1 MMKRIAVALLFC
13 SAIFAAAQQQPILN
27 SVTAGAD
34 GKYEAAPDTAVI
46 QFNIAAQENTSQ
58 TAYDHASKA
67 AEQVRQLMRNNGI
80 DPASAQIGGYS
91 ISPVFDYKSP
101 KRKLIGYTV
110 NTGVTLKLKDF
121 SKIGPIVQQLTDLDL
136 TDSQS
141 ISYTL
146 DNMEAA
152 KAKAVA
158 DAYHKARATAEIIA
172 SASNRS
178 LGDLLQASVDSFEP
192 GPRQFVSMAKLQA
205 PAGVAPPAPTEQFT
219 PETITV
225 TAHVNAIF
233 ALK

>member
-1 MMKRIAVALLFC
+1 MKRIALALLLC
-13 SAIFAAAQQQPILN
+13 ATLATAQSAPVLN

-34 GKYEAAPDTAVI
+34 GKYETAPDTAII
-46 QFNIAAQENTSQ
+46 QFNIAAQESTSQ
-58 TAYDHASKA
+58 AAYDRASRA
-67 AEQVRQLMRNNGI
+67 AEQVRQLMRNNSI
-80 DPASAQIGGYS
+80 DPASAHIGSYS
-91 ISPVFDYKSP
+91 ISPVFDYRSP

-192 GPRQFVSMAKLQA
+192 GPRPMMKTMSVNGSLAA
-205 PAGVAPPAPTEQFT
+205 PAPTEQFT
-219 PETITV
+219 PETITI

>member
-1 MMKRIAVALLFC
+1 MKRLAL
-13 SAIFAAAQQQPILN
+13 AILLCTVIAAAQQPPVLN
-27 SVTAGAD
+27 SVSSGAD

-58 TAYDHASKA
+58 AAYDRASKA
-67 AEQVRQLMRNNGI
+67 AEQVRELMRKNSI

-91 ISPVFDYKSP
+91 IAPVFDYKSP

-158 DAYHKARATAEIIA
+158 DAYHKARATAEVIA
-172 SASNRS
+172 TTSNRP

-192 GPRQFVSMAKLQA
+192 GPRPMMTFAKLNAA
-205 PAGVAPPAPTEQFT
+205 PNAAPAPTEQFT
-219 PETITV
+219 PQTITV

>member
-1 MMKRIAVALLFC
+1 MKRIALALLIC
-13 SAIFAAAQQQPILN
+13 SAIFAVAQQQPILN
-27 SVTAGAD
+27 SVAAGAD

-58 TAYDHASKA
+58 AAYDRASKA
-67 AEQVRQLMRNNGI
+67 AEQVRQLMRDNSI

-146 DNMEAA
+146 DYMEAA

-158 DAYHKARATAEIIA
+158 DAYHKARATAEVIA
-172 SASNRS
+172 SASNRP

-192 GPRQFVSMAKLQA
+192 GPRPVMMADQNQKA
-205 PAGVAPPAPTEQFT
+205 KVFAYTAPTEQFT
-219 PETITV
+219 PQTITV

>member
-1 MMKRIAVALLFC
+1 MQRIAIALLFC

-58 TAYDHASKA
+58 AAYDRASKA
-67 AEQVRQLMRNNGI
+67 AEQVRQLMRNNSI

-110 NTGVTLKLKDF
+110 NTGVSLKLKDF

-136 TDSQS
+136 TNSQS

-158 DAYHKARATAEIIA
+158 DAYHKARATAEVVA
-172 SASNRS
+172 SASSRS

-192 GPRQFVSMAKLQA
+192 GPRPMMTFAKLNAA
-205 PAGVAPPAPTEQFT
+205 PNAPPAPTEQFT

-225 TAHVNAIF
+225 TARVNAIF

>member
-1 MMKRIAVALLFC
+1 MLKRIAVALLFC
-13 SAIFAAAQQQPILN
+13 SGIFAAAQQQPILN

-46 QFNIAAQENTSQ
+46 QFNIAAQESTSQ
-58 TAYDHASKA
+58 AAYDRASKA
-67 AEQVRQLMRNNGI
+67 AEQVRQLMRNNAI
-80 DPASAQIGGYS
+80 DASSAQIGGYS

-110 NTGVTLKLKDF
+110 NTSVSLKLKDF

-141 ISYTL
+141 ITYTL

-152 KAKAVA
+152 KAKAVS

-172 SASNRS
+172 SVSNRP

-192 GPRQFVSMAKLQA
+192 GPRPMMKTMSVNAVGA
-205 PAGVAPPAPTEQFT
+205 PPTEQFT

>member
-1 MMKRIAVALLFC
+1 MKRIAIALLFC
-13 SAIFAAAQQQPILN
+13 CSILAVAQQAPILN
-27 SVTAGAD
+27 SVTAGAE
-34 GKYEAAPDTAVI
+34 GKFEAAPDTAI
-46 QFNIAAQENTSQ
+46 LQFNIAAQEATSQ
-58 TAYDHASKA
+58 AAYDRASRA
-67 AEQVRQLMRNNGI
+67 AEQVRELMRKNGI

-91 ISPVFDYKSP
+91 IAPVFDYKSP
-101 KRKLIGYTV
+101 KRKLVGYTV
-110 NTGVTLKLKDF
+110 NTVVTLKLKDF
-121 SKIGPIVQQLTDLDL
+121 SKVGPIVQQLTDLDL

-158 DAYHKARATAEIIA
+158 DAYQKARATAEVIA
-172 SASNRS
+172 GASSRQ

-192 GPRQFVSMAKLQA
+192 GPRPLMTFAKLNTA
-205 PAGVAPPAPTEQFT
+205 PSAAPAPTEQFT
-219 PETITV
+219 PQTITV

>member
-1 MMKRIAVALLFC
+1 MMKRLALALLFC
-13 SAIFAAAQQQPILN
+13 SAIFVAAQQQPILN

-34 GKYEAAPDTAVI
+34 GKYEAAPDTAVV
-46 QFNIAAQENTSQ
+46 QFNIAAQESTSQ
-58 TAYDHASKA
+58 AAYDRASRA
-67 AEQVRQLMRNNGI
+67 AEQIRQLMRNNSI
-80 DPASAQIGGYS
+80 DPASAQIGTYS
-91 ISPVFDYKSP
+91 IAPVFDYKSP

-110 NTGVTLKLKDF
+110 STGVTLRLKDLA
-121 SKIGPIVQQLTDLDL
+121 KIGPIVQQLTDLDV

-146 DNMEAA
+146 DNMDSA

-158 DAYHKARATAEIIA
+158 DAYHKARATAEVIA
-172 SASNRS
+172 VASNRT

-192 GPRQFVSMAKLQA
+192 GPGHLMTFAKLGAA
-205 PAGVAPPAPTEQFT
+205 PNAAPPPTEQFT
-219 PETITV
+219 PQTITV

>member
-1 MMKRIAVALLFC
+1 MKRIAVLILLC
-13 SAIFAAAQQQPILN
+13 TVMAAAQQAPILN

-46 QFNIAAQENTSQ
+46 QFNISAQENTSQ
-58 TAYDHASKA
+58 AAYDRASKA
-67 AEQVRQLMRNNGI
+67 AEQVRQLLRNNGI
-80 DPASAQIGGYS
+80 DPASAQIGAYS
-91 ISPVFDYKSP
+91 IAPVFDYKSP
-101 KRKLIGYTV
+101 KRKLIGYAV

-121 SKIGPIVQQLTDLDL
+121 SKIGPIVQQLTDLDI

-141 ISYTL
+141 ITYTL

-158 DAYHKARATAEIIA
+158 DAYRKARATAEVIA
-172 SASNRS
+172 NAANRP
-178 LGDLLQASVDSFEP
+178 LGELVQASVDSYEP
-192 GPRQFVSMAKLQA
+192 GTRPLMRAMSVNGA
-205 PAGVAPPAPTEQFT
+205 PAAPPTEQFT
-219 PETITV
+219 PQTITV

>member
-1 MMKRIAVALLFC
+1 MKRIAIAILLC
-13 SAIFAAAQQQPILN
+13 TVMATAQQAPILN

-46 QFNIAAQENTSQ
+46 QFNIGAQENTSQ
-58 TAYDHASKA
+58 AAYDRASRA
-67 AEQVRQLMRNNGI
+67 AEQVRKLMRTNGI
-80 DPASAQIGGYS
+80 DPASAQMGSYS

-101 KRKLIGYTV
+101 KRKLVGYTV
-110 NTGVTLKLKDF
+110 NTGVTLKVKDF

-141 ISYTL
+141 ITYTL

-152 KAKAVA
+152 KSKAVA

-172 SASNRS
+172 SASNRP

-192 GPRQFVSMAKLQA
+192 GIHPLPMNGRSFAQLSTLEK
-205 PAGVAPPAPTEQFT
+205 APTEQFT
-219 PETITV
+219 PQTITV

-233 ALK
+233 VLK

>member
-1 MMKRIAVALLFC
+1 MKWIAIALLSC
-13 SAIFAAAQQQPILN
+13 TAVFAAAQQQPILN

-34 GKYEAAPDTAVI
+34 GKYEATPDTAVV

-58 TAYDHASKA
+58 AAYDRASRA

-80 DPASAQIGGYS
+80 DPASAHIGGYS
-91 ISPVFDYKSP
+91 IAPVFDYKSP

-110 NTGVTLKLKDF
+110 STGVTLKLKDF
-121 SKIGPIVQQLTDLDL
+121 AKIGPIVQQLTDLDL

-158 DAYHKARATAEIIA
+158 DAYHKARATAEVIA
-172 SASNRS
+172 NASSRT
-178 LGDLLQASVDSFEP
+178 LGDLIQASVDSFEP
-192 GPRQFVSMAKLQA
+192 GPRPLMTFAKLGT
-205 PAGVAPPAPTEQFT
+205 PAAAPPPPIEQFT

>member
-1 MMKRIAVALLFC
+1 MKRLPLAILLC
-13 SAIFAAAQQQPILN
+13 TVMAAAQQAPVLN

-34 GKYEAAPDTAVI
+34 GKYEVAPDTAVI

-58 TAYDHASKA
+58 AAYDRASRA
-67 AEQVRQLMRNNGI
+67 AEQVRELMRKNNI
-80 DPASAQIGGYS
+80 DPTSAQIGSYS
-91 ISPVFDYKSP
+91 IAPVFDYKSP

-172 SASNRS
+172 SASNRP

-192 GPRQFVSMAKLQA
+192 GPRPLMKVMTS
-205 PAGVAPPAPTEQFT
+205 AGVAAAPAPTEQFT

>member
-1 MMKRIAVALLFC
+1 MKRIAIAILLC
-13 SAIFAAAQQQPILN
+13 TVMATAQQAPILN

-58 TAYDHASKA
+58 AAYDRASRT
-67 AEQVRQLMRNNGI
+67 AEQVRQLMRTNGI
-80 DPASAQIGGYS
+80 DPASAQMGSYS

-101 KRKLIGYTV
+101 KRKLVGYTV
-110 NTGVTLKLKDF
+110 NTGVTLKVKDF

-141 ISYTL
+141 ITYTL

-158 DAYHKARATAEIIA
+158 NAYHKARATAEIIA
-172 SASNRS
+172 SASNRP

-192 GPRQFVSMAKLQA
+192 GIHPLPMNGRSFAQLSTLEK
-205 PAGVAPPAPTEQFT
+205 APTEQFT
-219 PETITV
+219 PQTITV

-233 ALK
+233 VLK

>member
-1 MMKRIAVALLFC
+1 MKRIAIALLFC
-13 SAIFAAAQQQPILN
+13 CSILAVAQQALVLN

-34 GKYEAAPDTAVI
+34 GRFEAAPDTAVI
-46 QFNIAAQENTSQ
+46 QFNIAAQEATSQ
-58 TAYDHASKA
+58 AAYDRASGA
-67 AEQVRQLMRNNGI
+67 AEQVRELMHKNGI
-80 DPASAQIGGYS
+80 DPASAHIGGYS

-101 KRKLIGYTV
+101 KRKLIGYIV

-152 KAKAVA
+152 KAKAVG
-158 DAYHKARATAEIIA
+158 DAYRKARATAEVIA
-172 SASNRS
+172 NASNRS

-192 GPRQFVSMAKLQA
+192 GPTHLMTFAKMGA
-205 PAGVAPPAPTEQFT
+205 PAAALPPPTEQFT
-219 PETITV
+219 PQTITV

>member
-1 MMKRIAVALLFC
+1 MKRIALALLFC

-58 TAYDHASKA
+58 SAYDRASKA

-80 DPASAQIGGYS
+80 DPASAHIGGYS

-158 DAYHKARATAEIIA
+158 DAYHKARATAEVIA

-192 GPRQFVSMAKLQA
+192 GPRPMMTFAKLNAA
-205 PAGVAPPAPTEQFT
+205 PNAAPPPTEQFT

>member
-1 MMKRIAVALLFC
+1 MKRIAITLLFC

-46 QFNIAAQENTSQ
+46 QFNIAAQESTSQ
-58 TAYDHASKA
+58 AAYDRASKA
-67 AEQVRQLMRNNGI
+67 AEQVRQLMRNNAI

-121 SKIGPIVQQLTDLDL
+121 SKMGPIVQQLTDLDL
-136 TDSQS
+136 TDSQN
-141 ISYTL
+141 IAYTL

-158 DAYHKARATAEIIA
+158 DAYHKARATAEIISA
-172 SASNRS
+172 ASNRP

-192 GPRQFVSMAKLQA
+192 GPRPMMKVMTS
-205 PAGVAPPAPTEQFT
+205 AGVAAPAPTEQFT

>member
-1 MMKRIAVALLFC
+1 MKRIAIAILLC
-13 SAIFAAAQQQPILN
+13 TVMATAQQAPILN

-34 GKYEAAPDTAVI
+34 GKYEAASDTAVI

-58 TAYDHASKA
+58 AAYDRASRA
-67 AEQVRQLMRNNGI
+67 AEQVRQLMRTNGV
-80 DPASAQIGGYS
+80 DPASAHIGSYS

-101 KRKLIGYTV
+101 KRKLVGYTV
-110 NTGVTLKLKDF
+110 NTGVALKLKDF

-141 ISYTL
+141 ITYTL

-172 SASNRS
+172 SASNRP

-192 GPRQFVSMAKLQA
+192 GIRPLPMNGRSFAQLSTLEK
-205 PAGVAPPAPTEQFT
+205 APTEQFT
-219 PETITV
+219 PQTITV

>member
-1 MMKRIAVALLFC
+1 MKRIAIAILLC
-13 SAIFAAAQQQPILN
+13 TVMAAAQQAPILN

-34 GKYEAAPDTAVI
+34 GKYEAAPDAAVL

-58 TAYDHASKA
+58 AAYDRASKA

-101 KRKLIGYTV
+101 KRKLVGYTV

-152 KAKAVA
+152 KAKAIA

-172 SASNRS
+172 GASNHP

-192 GPRQFVSMAKLQA
+192 GPRPLMTFAKLQTA
-205 PAGVAPPAPTEQFT
+205 AAATPTEQFT
-219 PETITV
+219 PQTITV

>member
-1 MMKRIAVALLFC
+1 MKRIAIALLFC
-13 SAIFAAAQQQPILN
+13 SILAAAQQPPILN

-46 QFNIAAQENTSQ
+46 QFNIATQENTSQ
-58 TAYDHASKA
+58 AAYARASKA
-67 AEQVRQLMRNNGI
+67 VDQVRQLMRNNGI

-141 ISYTL
+141 IIYTL

-172 SASNRS
+172 NASSRQ

-192 GPRQFVSMAKLQA
+192 GPRPIMAYGKLQVS
-205 PAGVAPPAPTEQFT
+205 AGVSAPTEQFT
-219 PETITV
+219 PQTVTV

>member
-1 MMKRIAVALLFC
+1 MKRLALAILFC
-13 SAIFAAAQQQPILN
+13 SAVFAAAQQQPVLN

-46 QFNIAAQENTSQ
+46 QFNVAAQENTSQ
-58 TAYDHASKA
+58 AAYDRAAKA
-67 AEQVRQLMRNNGI
+67 TEQVRELMRKNGI
-80 DPASAQIGGYS
+80 DPASALIGGYS
-91 ISPVFDYKSP
+91 IAPVFDYKSP

-172 SASNRS
+172 AASNHP

-192 GPRQFVSMAKLQA
+192 GPRPIMSYARAQIS
-205 PAGVAPPAPTEQFT
+205 AGVAAPPTEQFT
-219 PETITV
+219 PQTITV

-233 ALK
+233 TLK

>member
-1 MMKRIAVALLFC
+1 MKRIALALLIC
-13 SAIFAAAQQQPILN
+13 STVFAVAQQQPILN

-58 TAYDHASKA
+58 AAYDRASRA
-67 AEQVRQLMRNNGI
+67 AEQVRELIRKNGI
-80 DPASAQIGGYS
+80 DPASAQIGSYS

-110 NTGVTLKLKDF
+110 NTSVTLKLKDF
-121 SKIGPIVQQLTDLDL
+121 SKVGSFVQQLTDLDL

-158 DAYHKARATAEIIA
+158 DAYHKARATAEVIA
-172 SASNRS
+172 TTSNRP

-192 GPRQFVSMAKLQA
+192 GPRPMNYAYAKVQA
-205 PAGVAPPAPTEQFT
+205 SAGVVAPTEQFT

>member
-1 MMKRIAVALLFC
+1 MKRIPLAILLC
-13 SAIFAAAQQQPILN
+13 TVMAAAQQSPVLN

-58 TAYDHASKA
+58 AAYDRASRA
-67 AEQVRQLMRNNGI
+67 AEQVRELMRKNNI

-101 KRKLIGYTV
+101 KRKLVGYTV

-158 DAYHKARATAEIIA
+158 DAYHKARAIAEIIA
-172 SASNRS
+172 GTSNRP

-192 GPRQFVSMAKLQA
+192 GPRPMTTFAKLNAA
-205 PAGVAPPAPTEQFT
+205 PGAVVTPTEQFT
-219 PETITV
+219 PQTITV

>member
-1 MMKRIAVALLFC
+1 MKRLAL
-13 SAIFAAAQQQPILN
+13 AILLCTVIAAAQQSPVPN
-27 SVTAGAD
+27 SVSAGAD

-46 QFNIAAQENTSQ
+46 QFNIAAQEGTSQ
-58 TAYDHASKA
+58 AAYDRASRA
-67 AEQVRQLMRNNGI
+67 TEQVRELMRKNSI
-80 DPASAQIGGYS
+80 DPASAQIGSYS

-101 KRKLIGYTV
+101 KRKLIAYTV
-110 NTGVTLKLKDF
+110 NTSVTVKLKDF

-152 KAKAVA
+152 KARAVA
-158 DAYHKARATAEIIA
+158 DAYHKARATAEVIA
-172 SASNRS
+172 NASSRQ

-192 GPRQFVSMAKLQA
+192 GPRPLMTFAKMSA
-205 PAGVAPPAPTEQFT
+205 TPNAPPAPTEQFT
-219 PETITV
+219 PQTITV

>member
-1 MMKRIAVALLFC
+1 MKRIAIALFLC
-13 SAIFAAAQQQPILN
+13 SIVAAAQQSPILN

-34 GKYEAAPDTAVI
+34 GKYEAAPDTAVV
-46 QFNIAAQENTSQ
+46 QFNIAAQEATSQ
-58 TAYDHASKA
+58 AAYDRASRA
-67 AEQVRQLMRNNGI
+67 AEQVRDLMGKNGI
-80 DPASAQIGGYS
+80 DPASGHIGGYS
-91 ISPVFDYKSP
+91 IAPVFDYKSP
-101 KRKLIGYTV
+101 KRKLVGYTV

-172 SASNRS
+172 SASNRP

-192 GPRQFVSMAKLQA
+192 GPRPLMTFAKLGA
-205 PAGVAPPAPTEQFT
+205 PAAAPPPPIEQFT

-225 TAHVNAIF
+225 TAHVNATF

>member
-1 MMKRIAVALLFC
+1 MKRIAIAILLC
-13 SAIFAAAQQQPILN
+13 TVMATAQQAPILN

-46 QFNIAAQENTSQ
+46 QFNIGAQENTSQ
-58 TAYDHASKA
+58 AAYDRASRA
-67 AEQVRQLMRNNGI
+67 AEQVRKLMRTNGI
-80 DPASAQIGGYS
+80 DPASAQMGSYS

-101 KRKLIGYTV
+101 KRKLVGYTV
-110 NTGVTLKLKDF
+110 NTGVTLKVKDF

-141 ISYTL
+141 ITYTL

-172 SASNRS
+172 SASNRP

-192 GPRQFVSMAKLQA
+192 GIHPLPMNGRSFAQLSTLEK
-205 PAGVAPPAPTEQFT
+205 APTEQFT
-219 PETITV
+219 PQTITV

-233 ALK
+233 VLK

>member
-1 MMKRIAVALLFC
+1 MLKRIAIALLFC
-13 SAIFAAAQQQPILN
+13 TAIFAVAQQQPILN

-58 TAYDHASKA
+58 AAYDRASKA
-67 AEQVRQLMRNNGI
+67 AEQVRQLMRNNSI

-146 DNMEAA
+146 DNMEGA
-152 KAKAVA
+152 KAKAVD
-158 DAYHKARATAEIIA
+158 DAYRKARATAGVIA
-172 SASNRS
+172 GASSRP

-192 GPRQFVSMAKLQA
+192 GVIRPMATYAKLE
-205 PAGVAPPAPTEQFT
+205 AGAAALAPTEQFT
-219 PETITV
+219 PQTITV

>member
-1 MMKRIAVALLFC
+1 MKRIALALLFC

-27 SVTAGAD
+27 SVSSGAD

-58 TAYDHASKA
+58 SAYDRASKA
-67 AEQVRQLMRNNGI
+67 AEHVRQLMHNNGI
-80 DPASAQIGGYS
+80 DPASAHIGGYS

-158 DAYHKARATAEIIA
+158 DAYHKARATAEVIA

-178 LGDLLQASVDSFEP
+178 LGDLLQASVDSF
-192 GPRQFVSMAKLQA
+192 GPSPRPVQAYEQVRVS
-205 PAGVAPPAPTEQFT
+205 AGVAAPTEQFS
-219 PETITV
+219 PQTITV

>member
-1 MMKRIAVALLFC
+1 MLKRIAITLLFC
-13 SAIFAAAQQQPILN
+13 TTIFAVAQQQPILN

-58 TAYDHASKA
+58 AAYDRASKA
-67 AEQVRQLMRNNGI
+67 AEQVRQLLRNNGF
-80 DPASAQIGGYS
+80 DPASAQMGSYS

-101 KRKLIGYTV
+101 KRKLVGYAV
-110 NTGVTLKLKDF
+110 NTTVTLKLKDF
-121 SKIGPIVQQLTDLDL
+121 SKIGPIVQQLTDLDI

-158 DAYHKARATAEIIA
+158 DAYHKARA
-172 SASNRS
+172 SARS
-178 LGDLLQASVDSFEP
+178 LLT
-192 GPRQFVSMAKLQA
+192 
-205 PAGVAPPAPTEQFT
+205 PPA
-219 PETITV
+219 
-225 TAHVNAIF
+225 AN
-233 ALK
+233 

>member
-1 MMKRIAVALLFC
+1 
-13 SAIFAAAQQQPILN
+13 
-27 SVTAGAD
+27 
-34 GKYEAAPDTAVI
+34 
-46 QFNIAAQENTSQ
+46 
-58 TAYDHASKA
+58 
-67 AEQVRQLMRNNGI
+67 MRNNSI
-80 DPASAQIGGYS
+80 DPASAQIGSYS

-101 KRKLIGYTV
+101 KRRLIGYTV

-121 SKIGPIVQQLTDLDL
+121 SKIGPIVQQLTDLDI

-158 DAYHKARATAEIIA
+158 DAYHKARATAEIVA
-172 SASNRS
+172 NASNRP

-192 GPRQFVSMAKLQA
+192 GVRPLPLMGRAAM
-205 PAGVAPPAPTEQFT
+205 GVAAAPAPTEQFT
-219 PETITV
+219 PQTITV

>member
-1 MMKRIAVALLFC
+1 MKRTAIAIFFC
-13 SAIFAAAQQQPILN
+13 SAIFAVAQQQPILN

-58 TAYDHASKA
+58 AAYDRASKA
-67 AEQVRQLMRNNGI
+67 AEQVRQLMRNNSI
-80 DPASAQIGGYS
+80 DPATAQIGGYS

-110 NTGVTLKLKDF
+110 NTSVTLKLKDF
-121 SKIGPIVQQLTDLDL
+121 SKIGPIVQQLTDLDI

-158 DAYHKARATAEIIA
+158 DAYHKARATAEVIA
-172 SASNRS
+172 SASSRP

-192 GPRQFVSMAKLQA
+192 GVVRPMTTYAKLQA
-205 PAGVAPPAPTEQFT
+205 GAAAPAPTEQFT
-219 PETITV
+219 PLIITV
-225 TAHVNAIF
+225 TARVNAIF

>member
-1 MMKRIAVALLFC
+1 MKRIAIAILLC
-13 SAIFAAAQQQPILN
+13 TVMATAQQAPILN

-58 TAYDHASKA
+58 AAYDRASRT
-67 AEQVRQLMRNNGI
+67 AEQVRQLMRTNGI
-80 DPASAQIGGYS
+80 DPASAQMGSYS

-101 KRKLIGYTV
+101 KRKLVGYTV
-110 NTGVTLKLKDF
+110 NTGVTLKVKDF

-141 ISYTL
+141 ITYTL

-172 SASNRS
+172 SASNRP

-192 GPRQFVSMAKLQA
+192 GIHPLPMNGRSFAQLSTLEK
-205 PAGVAPPAPTEQFT
+205 APTEQFT
-219 PETITV
+219 PQTITV

-233 ALK
+233 VLK